1 MSENHSQ
8 DKETQQHIDRLLA
21 GKTET
26 NDPLLK
32 AMIETQPQA
41 SEGFQNALES
51 QLLAQLDSTEVYEEE
66 NVSQMNITTDT
77 VIPIR
82 QTPDSQTKRRF
93 PVTLIA
99 AMLAIIIFGGF
110 LTLMFNSGSDDDIY
124 LSSVTD
130 ETQQEDTCQ
139 TDENIPTIRYLIQ
152 ASDTLIGIAHRF
164 E

>member
-32 AMIETQPQA
+32 AMIGTRPQA
-41 SEGFQNALES
+41 SRSFQDALEN
-51 QLLAQLDSTEVYEEE
+51 QLLAQLDSAEVYEEE
-66 NVSQMNITTDT
+66 NVSLMNITTDT
-77 VIPIR
+77 AIPIR
-82 QTPDSQTKRRF
+82 QIPDSQTKRRF

-110 LTLMFNSGSDDDIY
+110 LTLIFNSGGDDDIY
-124 LSSVTD
+124 LSGITD
-130 ETQQEDTCQ
+130 EV
-139 TDENIPTIRYLIQ
+139 
-152 ASDTLIGIAHRF
+152 
-164 E
+164 